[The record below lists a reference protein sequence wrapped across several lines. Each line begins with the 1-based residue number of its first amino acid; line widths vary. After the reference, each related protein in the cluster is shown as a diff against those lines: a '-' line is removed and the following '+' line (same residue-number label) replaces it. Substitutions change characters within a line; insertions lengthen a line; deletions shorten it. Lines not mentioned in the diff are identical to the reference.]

1 MLGFL
6 FYAALVAGVG
16 YYAKSKGRSPIIWA
30 LIAFIISPLISVII
44 LFFLKNLNE
53 GQNVLPPAAPPAPAI
68 PEPVKPEPVAEK
80 PQEPAKPEP
89 VAEKPQEPAKPEPV
103 AEKPQEPVKPE
114 PVAEKPQE
122 PAKPEPPVV
131 PAVAAEAAAK
141 CPYCDSEIPAGSKFC
156 GNCGAK
162 L

>member
-53 GQNVLPPAAPPAPAI
+53 GQNVLPPAAPPATAI
-68 PEPVKPEPVAEK
+68 PEPV
-80 PQEPAKPEP
+80 KPEP

-122 PAKPEPPVV
+122 PAKPEPPVA